1 MQHNTTEEQQDCTR
15 FSKPIPVEQFND
27 PAFMNRSPDDE
38 LPSFGGHGTLEILE
52 VTQLLDGA
60 GITCCLVGI
69 SALIYYGAG
78 RGRRDWEVCVP
89 TEKLR
94 EASALLDSVDTY
106 ETYPPRPPDL
116 GSLLHTFPR
125 FKVVGKAL
133 CFTLIPSD
141 DAHIDCI
148 PPNIERSQMGLPY
161 PTLEMFAQSL
171 LDTNDMVALTDLID
185 GMDLT
190 EQWGLEHLKLDAE
203 NDSAWIR
210 RKNEKIR
217 ASIPLSPNSCLMELG
232 INTINLKGTW
242 ISRVRT
248 KERRIG
254 AELAEG
260 YWATRFRGRGSSDP
274 RSTERYHV

>member
-1 MQHNTTEEQQDCTR
+1 MEEALGFTG
-15 FSKPIPVEQFND
+15 FSKSIPVEQFND
-27 PAFMNRSPDDE
+27 PAFMNASPDDE
-38 LPSFGGHGTLEILE
+38 LPSFGGHGTLEILG
-52 VTQLLDGA
+52 VIQLLNGA

-78 RGRRDWEVCVP
+78 RVRNDWEVCVP
-89 TEKLR
+89 TEKLG
-94 EASALLDSVDTY
+94 EASALLDSAGTY
-106 ETYPPRPPDL
+106 ENYPPRPPDL
-116 GSLLHTFPR
+116 WSLLHTFPR

-161 PTLEMFAQSL
+161 PILEIFAQSL

-190 EQWGLEHLKLDAE
+190 EQWGLVHLRLNAE
-203 NDSAWIR
+203 NDLAWTR

-217 ASIPLSPNSCLMELG
+217 ASVPASPDSCLLECP
-232 INTINLKGTW
+232 INTINLKETW
-242 ISRVRT
+242 NAIVRT

-254 AELAEG
+254 AEMAGG
-260 YWATRFRGRGSSDP
+260 YYTTRFRGRGDGDP
-274 RSTERYHV
+274 RLRGRYNV

>member
-1 MQHNTTEEQQDCTR
+1 MEHNTTEEEQQDYTR
-15 FSKPIPVEQFND
+15 FVKQIPVEQYND
-27 PAFMNRSPDDE
+27 PAFLNRSPDDE
-38 LPSFGGHGTLEILE
+38 QPSLGGHGTLEILE
-52 VTQLLDGA
+52 VTQILHGA

-94 EASALLDSVDTY
+94 EASALLDSVNTY
-106 ETYPPRPPDL
+106 ETYPPRPPPP
-116 GSLLHTFPR
+116 TC
-125 FKVVGKAL
+125 VVRKAM

-148 PPNIERSQMGLPY
+148 PPNIEFSQMGLPY
-161 PTLEMFAQSL
+161 PTLEIFAQSL

-203 NDSAWIR
+203 NDLAWTR

-217 ASIPLSPNSCLMELG
+217 ASVPLSPDSCLLELG
-232 INTINLKGTW
+232 TNTINLKETW
-242 ISRVRT
+242 NATVRT

-254 AELAEG
+254 AEFAEG
-260 YWATRFRGRGSSDP
+260 YWATRFRGRGSADP
-274 RSTERYHV
+274 RSTERYHA